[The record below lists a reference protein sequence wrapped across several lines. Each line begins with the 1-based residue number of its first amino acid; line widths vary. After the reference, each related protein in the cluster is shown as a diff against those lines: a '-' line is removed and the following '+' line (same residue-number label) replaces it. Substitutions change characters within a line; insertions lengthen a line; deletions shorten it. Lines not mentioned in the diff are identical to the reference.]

1 MLEHFQIAAGS
12 VIGKDHVSSGKCLIG
27 RNNQDAFAIR
37 RTPEFIAAFVNDG
50 CGSGKH
56 SEVGAWIAANVLA
69 DSIAVRYFCRRG
81 LSDRPQTWLREPSL
95 AMELA
100 LEDIR
105 KDLLAQIRLMAN
117 SFGGSFSQ
125 TINDYFLFTTVG
137 VLITPEITQ
146 IVAIGDGTYAL
157 ESWKLFTAYGYIAS
171 GVTGNPPLNRDATPP
186 VLHNLGHFPGN
197 MPPYMA
203 YDLVDTSIDPEL
215 IKFKVVASMPTKDF
229 GAVLIGSDGVEDLDR
244 IANQKIPGTEED
256 VGSLWQFWN
265 DGYFNNPDAL
275 GRRLRRCNAEV
286 KRLDRETGR
295 IVTHNRLLPDD
306 TTLISIVD
314 KQYHLGDLLP

>member
-1 MLEHFQIAAGS
+1 M
-12 VIGKDHVSSGKCLIG
+12 IGKDHVSSGKCLIG

-50 CGSGKH
+50 CGSGKR
-56 SEVGAWIAANVLA
+56 SEVGAWIAANALA
-69 DSIAVRYFCRRG
+69 DGIAVRYFRRRG
-81 LSDRPQTWLREPSL
+81 LSDNRPNWIRDPSQ

-105 KDLLAQIRLMAN
+105 KDVLAQIRLLAN

-137 VLITPEITQ
+137 ILITPEITQ
-146 IVAIGDGTYAL
+146 IVAIGDGMYAL
-157 ESWKLFTAYGYIAS
+157 E
-171 GVTGNPPLNRDATPP
+171 PLDTVFISDPK
-186 VLHNLGHFPGN
+186 LHNLGPFPGN

-215 IKFKVVASMPTKDF
+215 IKFHVVASIPTPDF
-229 GAVLIGSDGVEDLDR
+229 GTALIGSDGVEDLDR
-244 IANQKIPGTEED
+244 IAKQKIPGSKED
-256 VGSLWQFWN
+256 VGSLWQFW
-265 DGYFNNPDAL
+265 DDEYFSNPDAL
-275 GRRLRRCNAEV
+275 GRRLRRCNSEV
-286 KRLDRETGR
+286 KRLNHETGR

-306 TTLISIVD
+306 TTLISVRRSSVD
-314 KQYHLGDLLP
+314 YET

>member
-1 MLEHFQIAAGS
+1 MLNTFQIAAGS

-56 SEVGAWIAANVLA
+56 SEVGAWIAANALA
-69 DSIAVRYFCRRG
+69 DGIAMRYFRRRG
-81 LSDRPQTWLREPSL
+81 LSDDRDNWIREP
-95 AMELA
+95 AMAMIWA

-105 KDLLAQIRLMAN
+105 KDVLAQIRVLAN

-137 VLITPEITQ
+137 ILITPEITQ
-146 IVAIGDGTYAL
+146 IVAIGDGMYAL
-157 ESWKLFTAYGYIAS
+157 EDIDTFLINDPT
-171 GVTGNPPLNRDATPP
+171 LN
-186 VLHNLGHFPGN
+186 NLGPFPGN

-215 IKFKVVASMPTKDF
+215 IKFNVVASAPTSDVG
-229 GAVLIGSDGVEDLDR
+229 GALIGSDGVEDLDR
-244 IANQKIPGTEED
+244 IANQKIPGSKED
-256 VGSLWQFWN
+256 VGSMYQFWG
-265 DGYFNNPDAL
+265 DDSYFDNPDAL
-275 GRRLRRCNAEV
+275 GRKLRRCNAEV
-286 KRLDRETGR
+286 KRLNRETGR
-295 IVTHNRLLPDD
+295 IVTHNRLLLDD
-306 TTLISIVD
+306 TTLISIRRSAHNGALVD
-314 KQYHLGDLLP
+314 L